1 MWVACQALK
10 QAIRTGQLGAASW
23 QQQLKPLR
31 DEAVAI
37 QQVAGTTG
45 RPSAG
50 RGGTGVRGLRD
61 EAVAIQQ
68 VAGTTERSP
77 AGRGRDGR
85 QEGELSW

>member
-1 MWVACQALK
+1 MACQALK

-45 RPSAG
+45 RPPAG
-50 RGGTGVRGLRD
+50 RGGTGVRGSGTRPWRFSRW
-61 EAVAIQQ
+61 Q
-68 VAGTTERSP
+68 VRRSGP
-77 AGRGRDGR
+77 GREGRDGR
-85 QEGELSW
+85 QGGVLSW